1 MVTAHNQNWQ
11 VQVKEEDQNFINTCI
26 EQIEDP
32 VKALMVM
39 KKTVTSVLSVMWTCS
54 YVKLNIKCSSTILFK
69 VRLGVLHI
77 VFI

>member
-39 KKTVTSVLSVMWTCS
+39 KKTWHQYYL
-54 YVKLNIKCSSTILFK
+54 
-69 VRLGVLHI
+69 
-77 VFI
+77 